1 MAQEINVA
9 VGIAAL
15 LCTLTFGELY
25 STTPEEVV
33 LQNKS
38 FVEQPELRSDDG
50 ADDGDI
56 MVHGRV
62 LAGDPKG

>member
-1 MAQEINVA
+1 MLRSESPRCYARSLLEID
-9 VGIAAL
+9 
-15 LCTLTFGELY
+15 
-25 STTPEEVV
+25 STTHEEVV

-62 LAGDPKG
+62 PAGDPKG

>member
-1 MAQEINVA
+1 MHA
-9 VGIAAL
+9 
-15 LCTLTFGELY
+15 LTFGELY

-62 LAGDPKG
+62 PAGDPKG